1 MNKPLLRR
9 SVRILAA
16 VLLTAVVARFLIL
29 EAVLPPGDEAVLY
42 DRLCAWRPGDSW
54 EEMRRG
60 LSRSHMR
67 FSRPKPIDGRTDVGD
82 LIQGYSVV
90 PAGAWFR
97 EGGYEDAA
105 YWIDLRAKGKF
116 VPAPDPEREPPA
128 ESRGVDLW
136 VDVRVFLDRGMRYC
150 GVKVSTIAGRSLVAR
165 NRWTEWRPPAPFR
178 PAAKL
183 LRPRIDFP
191 ALERRLAEALPDEAA
206 ASELRAAAFR
216 QVDEYDAREIVHGG
230 WPNTPGHQ
238 IRSLYGVSYPRLDA
252 VLCALSFNTR
262 FFDFD
267 AQMYGGMETDAND
280 HLETLLLWFGDGGA
294 TNAVLHLFRNPDCTV
309 PDLRRLAPGVYL
321 ELPAPP
327 PPGPGGFDDIGF
339 GGERGRDEPDR
350 TARVHFRRGRRH
362 NET

>member
-67 FSRPKPIDGRTDVGD
+67 FSRPKPIGDRPDVGD
-82 LIQGYSVV
+82 LIQGYSVE
-90 PAGAWFR
+90 PAGTWFR
-97 EGGYEDAA
+97 EGGYKDAA
-105 YWIDLRAKGKF
+105 YWIDLRAKGRI
-116 VPAPDPEREPPA
+116 VPAPDPEREPP
-128 ESRGVDLW
+128 EKNRSVDLW
-136 VDVRVFLDRGMRYC
+136 VDVRVFLDREMRYC
-150 GVKVSTIAGRSLVAR
+150 GVKISTIAGQRLDAR
-165 NRWTEWRPPAPFR
+165 TRWTEWRPPAPFR
-178 PAAKL
+178 PAAVL

-206 ASELRAAAFR
+206 ASELRADAFR
-216 QVDEYDAREIVHGG
+216 QVDEYDAREHVRGG
-230 WPNTPGHQ
+230 SPNAPGHQ
-238 IRSLYGVSYPRLDA
+238 IWSIYGVSYPRLDA
-252 VLCALSFNTR
+252 VLCALSFSTR

-267 AQMYGGMETDAND
+267 AQMYGGRETDAND
-280 HLETLLLWFGDGGA
+280 HLQTLLLWFGDGDA
-294 TNAVLHLFRNPDCTV
+294 TNAVIHLFRNPDCTV

-327 PPGPGGFDDIGF
+327 PPGPGGFDDVGF
-339 GGERGRDEPDR
+339 GGERGRDAPVQ
-350 TARVHFRRGRRH
+350 TTLLHFRRGRRH
-362 NET
+362 N